1 MVFDVW
7 YRPANVVGDMEDM
20 QQQKEIIIMTNLIIV
35 VAIIIM
41 TDGCMLIIVV
51 AIIIIMTDGC
61 MQKGRSRLL
70 PVGYPASRP
79 GYEE

>member
-41 TDGCMLIIVV
+41 TDGCM
-51 AIIIIMTDGC
+51 
-61 MQKGRSRLL
+61 QKGWSGLL